1 MTFVSP
7 GFNTG
12 RAKIINTPPKQ
23 QAIKK
28 AKSED
33 FAFLAVTS
41 ATLVANKLSNIR

>member
-1 MTFVSP
+1 MQGRGGGLMTFVSVE
-7 GFNTG
+7 
-12 RAKIINTPPKQ
+12 AKR

-41 ATLVANKLSNIR
+41 ATFAANKLSNIR